1 MCGDGQ
7 GWAGFW
13 MEERSPFI
21 RDDVEEHSCLLVSCA
36 SSLKMICVGERLKV
50 LLYPALESYPVLC
63 GSFASLSS
71 D

>member
-1 MCGDGQ
+1 
-7 GWAGFW
+7 

-21 RDDVEEHSCLLVSCA
+21 RGGVEEHSRLPVSCV

-50 LLYPALESYPVLC
+50 LLYTALESYFALYD
-63 GSFASLSS
+63 GFASLSS